1 MLESKLLSSL
11 FLWGDN
17 MLIRVRFFGDMKNYL
32 KKSQMTIEIPHGST
46 IREFIFEL
54 SENIDVNLLDKF
66 VDADEVRSGI
76 RILVNGR
83 NISHLQ
89 GLETVLEDR
98 DLVSILPVAG
108 GG

>member
-1 MLESKLLSSL
+1 
-11 FLWGDN
+11 
-17 MLIRVRFFGDMKNYL
+17 MLIRVRFFGDMKYYL
-32 KKSQMTIEIPHGST
+32 KKSGMMIEIHEGRT

-54 SENIDVNLLDKF
+54 SEIVDVNLLDKF
-66 VDADEVRSGI
+66 LDKDELRPGI

-89 GLETVLEDR
+89 GLETELKDH
-98 DLVSILPVAG
+98 DLVSILPIAG